1 VKGTSGIWW
10 RKILE
15 KGAGGIDR
23 DVIVFAFFLLLSFI
37 FWYLNSLGK
46 NIESDLKYPVRYIN
60 LPKERVLSAD
70 LPPRLDL
77 NLKGPGYSILK
88 LKLSGSRAPLI
99 LDFSTINYRRVTGSK
114 TLSYYILSSGLI
126 PKLKS
131 QLRTECEI
139 NSIKPDTLFF
149 SFDRI
154 IAKTVPVIPDI
165 EVQTERQYSVKG
177 NIKVTP
183 DSVILT
189 GPKHIVDTVENVRT
203 RFKRITG
210 VDETITRSIMLRT
223 SREYSVS
230 VKKVMLTI
238 PVEQFT
244 EAEIRVPV
252 KIINSRDTINVRIFP
267 DEVTIRCQ
275 VAVSDYSQFKER
287 PFEVVID
294 LNKIDLNST
303 DKIPVEI
310 PNVPPFVNSL
320 IVTPSKV
327 DFLIEK
333 RLK

>member
-1 VKGTSGIWW
+1 VKGALGIWL
-10 RKILE
+10 RRILE

-60 LPKERVLSAD
+60 LPKERILSED
-70 LPPRLDL
+70 LPSRLNL
-77 NLKGPGYSILK
+77 YLKGPGYSILK

-99 LDFSTINYRRVTGSK
+99 LDISTVNYRRVPGSK
-114 TLSYYILSSGLI
+114 TLSYYILTSGLI
-126 PKLKS
+126 PKLKN

-139 NSIKPDTLFF
+139 ASIKPDTLFF
-149 SFDRI
+149 TFDRI
-154 IAKTVPVIPDI
+154 IAKAVPVIPDV
-165 EVQTERQYSVKG
+165 EVLTEKQYSVKG
-177 NIKVTP
+177 NIQINP

-189 GPKHIVDTVENVRT
+189 GPKHIIDTVTSIRT
-203 RFKRITG
+203 KFKRLTG

-223 SREYSVS
+223 SKEYSSS
-230 VKKVMLTI
+230 VKKVILTI

-252 KIINSRDTINVRIFP
+252 KIINSPDSIDVKIFP

-275 VAVSDYSQFKER
+275 VAVSDYNQFKER
-287 PFEVVID
+287 PFEVVLD
-294 LNKIDLNST
+294 LNKANLNSA

-320 IVTPSKV
+320 RVTPSKV